1 MRRQERIHL
10 RNGLLFAAPWLVGLV
25 GFLLYPVLASLFASF
40 CDYSTLQPP
49 IWIGA
54 ENYADLAGDAVF
66 YRALGNSFYYA
77 AFALPLGIV
86 MSFALALLLNT
97 GLRRMALFRTI
108 FYLPA
113 LVPIVASA
121 LLWLWILNGR
131 YGVLNY
137 ALSLVGIQGPTWLAD
152 PIWAKPAL
160 ILMSLW
166 GVGGAMVIYLA
177 ALQDVPQE
185 LYESAEIDGA
195 GYWSR
200 LVHITIPTVSPVIYF
215 NLIMGIIGVFQ
226 IFSIVYIMTGSA
238 SGSPA
243 RSTLFYALYLW
254 QQAFDYLKMGYA
266 SAMAWI
272 LFVIILCLT
281 MLAHRAMGRRV
292 FYSGEGGA
300 S

>member
-1 MRRQERIHL
+1 MNARDRIHL
-10 RNGLLFAAPWLVGLV
+10 RNGLLFAAPWLLGLS
-25 GFLLYPVLASLFASF
+25 GFLLYPILTSLFTSF

-54 ENYADLAGDAVF
+54 ENYAELARDTVF

-77 AFALPLGIV
+77 AFALPLGLLV
-86 MSFALALLLNT
+86 SFALALLLNT

-113 LVPIVASA
+113 LVPVVASA

-131 YGVLNY
+131 FGVLNY
-137 ALSLVGIQGPTWLAD
+137 ALSLIGVQGPTWLAD
-152 PIWAKPAL
+152 PAWAKPAL

-177 ALQDVPQE
+177 SLQDVPRE
-185 LYESAEIDGA
+185 LLESAEIDGA

-200 LVHITIPTVSPVIYF
+200 LVHVTIPTVSPVIYF
-215 NLIMGIIGVFQ
+215 NLIMGIIGVLQ

-243 RSTLFYALYLW
+243 RATLFYALYLW

-266 SAMAWI
+266 GAMAWI
-272 LFVIILCLT
+272 LFLIILCLT
-281 MLAHRAMGRRV
+281 LLAHRTMGRRV

-300 S
+300 A

>member
-1 MRRQERIHL
+1 MTGRERTRLLH
-10 RNGLLFAAPWLVGLV
+10 GLLFAAPWLIGLSV
-25 GFLLYPVLASLFASF
+25 FLVYPILWSLFTSF

-54 ENYADLAGDAVF
+54 ENYVELARDGVF

-77 AFALPLGIV
+77 AFALPLGLTV
-86 MSFALALLLNT
+86 SFALALLLNT

-113 LVPIVASA
+113 LVPVVASA

-137 ALSLVGIQGPTWLAD
+137 ALSLLGIHGPTWLAD
-152 PIWAKPAL
+152 PAWAKPAL

-177 ALQDVPQE
+177 ALQDVPEE
-185 LYESAEIDGA
+185 LFESAEIDGA

-200 LVHITIPTVSPVIYF
+200 LVHVTIPTVSPVIYF

-238 SGSPA
+238 AGSPA

-266 SAMAWI
+266 GAMAWI
-272 LFVIILCLT
+272 LFLIILGMTL
-281 MLAHRAMGRRV
+281 LAHRTMGRRV